1 MDYAHRVLHV
11 IFFSRISPVP
21 VREIPGTRL
30 AMKLVL
36 VPRALTLSLENIPD
50 VVDRIFKVACYPV
63 CSKRKSSLNIFVFDF
78 LSQLDE

>member
-30 AMKLVL
+30 AIKLVL
-36 VPRALTLSLENIPD
+36 VPRALTLSLESVSARIPQTLLIEFSRWL
-50 VVDRIFKVACYPV
+50 VIRFVASENLV
-63 CSKRKSSLNIFVFDF
+63 
-78 LSQLDE
+78 